1 MGRVI
6 SVARPRHDRCGDG
19 ILPKR
24 AECAAS
30 SVVGAGRG
38 ALDPERVG
46 PERWARVDVSAP
58 YGLRRG
64 AWYPVLSVGPEE
76 VVLVVRH
83 RPVVVARSY
92 VADIRREP
100 PNTWS
105 VVAQESGTPYAV
117 CPKCAERVTLVD
129 MAERMRCVRCQ
140 GWFEV
145 ERDPAGRKADWRR
158 AVPSAVAS
166 DRDVPSLTKDG
177 RLLGYRRGP

>member
-1 MGRVI
+1 MRGR
-6 SVARPRHDRCGDG
+6 
-19 ILPKR
+19 ILRKC

-30 SVVGAGRG
+30 SVVGASRG
-38 ALDPERVG
+38 ALNPERVG
-46 PERWARVDVSAP
+46 PERWARVEVSAP

-117 CPKCAERVTLVD
+117 CPSCAERVTLAAV
-129 MAERMRCVRCQ
+129 AERMRCVRCK

-145 ERDPAGRKADWRR
+145 ERDPAARKRRLAPGRP
-158 AVPSAVAS
+158 VS
-166 DRDVPSLTKDG
+166 DRDVPSPTKDA
-177 RLLGYRRGP
+177 RLLGLGYRRGP

>member
-1 MGRVI
+1 VI

-19 ILPKR
+19 ILRKR

-76 VVLVVRH
+76 VVLVARQ
-83 RPVVVARSY
+83 RPVIVARSY
-92 VADIRREP
+92 VVDIVGTQ
-100 PNTWS
+100 PNRWS
-105 VVAQESGTPYAV
+105 VVARESRPPCAV
-117 CPKCAERVTLVD
+117 CPNCAERVTLAQT
-129 MAERMRCVRCQ
+129 AERMRCVRCQ

-145 ERDPAGRKADWRR
+145 ERDLAGRKAH
-158 AVPSAVAS
+158 
-166 DRDVPSLTKDG
+166 
-177 RLLGYRRGP
+177 